1 MVSVASKLSTTE
13 ERCQDLNLSNYE
25 VNKMPF
31 KRKSNKLCMFALQ
44 EEHSL
49 KLCLVT
55 SLA

>member
-13 ERCQDLNLSNYE
+13 ERCQDRNPSNYE

-31 KRKSNKLCMFALQ
+31 KRKSNKLSMFALQ
-44 EEHSL
+44 EEHLL